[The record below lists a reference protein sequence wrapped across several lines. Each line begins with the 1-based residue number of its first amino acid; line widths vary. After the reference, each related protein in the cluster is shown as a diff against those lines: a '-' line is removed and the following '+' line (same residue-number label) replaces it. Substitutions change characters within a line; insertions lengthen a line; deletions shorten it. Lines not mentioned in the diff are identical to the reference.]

1 LGGVFKRL
9 VYTIAVVISIAPT
22 GYCVAQ
28 TVPDT
33 VRNAADTAKQT
44 GAAQS
49 FISDTVK
56 TASKPKRFEP
66 NPKKAGLYAA
76 ILPGLG
82 QAYNRNYWK
91 VPVVLVGVGV
101 VGYFYNKNYTE
112 YQRYRKAYISRIGI
126 DNPAYWK
133 DEYADDYDKTQ
144 LLQYQNDSKK
154 YLDMTVMLSSL
165 GYVLQIIDAVTSAHL
180 KNFDI
185 SRDISM
191 HVFPMATPIGAG
203 MAVVVNFH

>member
-1 LGGVFKRL
+1 MDKFKKRL
-9 VYTIAVVISIAPT
+9 LFLPLAIMLIATSQFSF
-22 GYCVAQ
+22 AQ
-28 TVPDT
+28 TAQDT
-33 VRNAADTAKQT
+33 VRNAADTAKQS
-44 GAAQS
+44 GAAPS

-76 ILPGLG
+76 IFPGLG

-91 VPVVLVGVGV
+91 IPVVYAGIAAA
-101 VGYFYNKNYTE
+101 GYFYFKNYND
-112 YQRYRKAYISRIGI
+112 YRSFRQAYISRIN
-126 DNPAYWK
+126 NPYPNDK
-133 DEYADDYDKTQ
+133 YAGVWDDTQ
-144 LLQYQNDSKK
+144 LLQNQNEAKK

-165 GYVLQIIDAVTSAHL
+165 GYVLQIVDAVTSAHL

-191 HVFPMATPIGAG
+191 HMFPAVTPVGAG
-203 MAVVVNFH
+203 IAVVVNFH

>member
-1 LGGVFKRL
+1 MGGVFKRL
-9 VYTIAVVISIAPT
+9 VYIIAVIISIAPAR
-22 GYCVAQ
+22 YCVAQ
-28 TVPDT
+28 TVQDT

-44 GAAQS
+44 GAAPS

-76 ILPGLG
+76 IFPGLG

-91 VPVVLVGVGV
+91 IPVVYAGIAAA
-101 VGYFYNKNYTE
+101 GYFYFKNYND
-112 YQRYRKAYISRIGI
+112 YQSYRQAYISRIN
-126 DNPAYWK
+126 NPYPTDK
-133 DEYADDYDKTQ
+133 YAGVWDDTQ
-144 LLQYQNDSKK
+144 LLQNQNDSKK

>member
-1 LGGVFKRL
+1 MFKRL

-22 GYCVAQ
+22 RYCLAQ
-28 TVPDT
+28 TVQDT
-33 VRNAADTAKQT
+33 VRSAADTAKQT
-44 GAAQS
+44 AVAPS

-76 ILPGLG
+76 IFPGLG

-91 VPVVLVGVGV
+91 IPVVYAGIAAA
-101 VGYFYNKNYTE
+101 GYFYNNNYTK
-112 YQRYRKAYISRIGI
+112 YRSFRQAYISRIN
-126 DNPAYWK
+126 NPYPK
-133 DEYADDYDKTQ
+133 DEYADRYDDTQ
-144 LLQYQNDSKK
+144 LLQYQNEYKK

-191 HVFPMATPIGAG
+191 HVFPMATPAGAG
-203 MAVVVNFH
+203 MAFVVNFH